1 MKLKE
6 LNNLDEGLIG
16 VALISSLILKYGIA
30 KALAIKAGLVTT
42 GVTLTAVTRYLNKK
56 VGEWDDKK
64 QEELIKQWK
73 EQQDLDK
80 TKVVT
85 EGDVVKFPTAPD
97 ALEVLKNCKKCNFPL
112 TGAGSGKKICMSCLT
127 IYSNEPKIKNTP
139 NNNKGLTRIK

>member
-85 EGDVVKFPTAPD
+85 EGDVVKLPD
-97 ALEVLKNCKKCNFPL
+97 ALEVLTYCPKCKREL
-112 TGAGSGKKICMSCLT
+112 HGKMDGDKFCISCLT
-127 IYSNEPKIKNTP
+127 TYSNEPKIKNTP